1 MNQPIDRKHMT
12 KLTVE
17 EFHRLFRN
25 KKDHLHEQVMKCGFY
40 LPK

>member
-17 EFHRLFRN
+17 DFHRLFRN
-25 KKDHLHEQVMKCGFY
+25 KNDLNEQVVRCGFY

>member
-17 EFHRLFRN
+17 EFHRLFRK
-25 KKDHLHEQVMKCGFY
+25 KKDLHEQVVRCGFY